1 MVFSLIIRFPK
12 LIHLM
17 IASSVHKNNSM
28 ATPSIAPVAATKKQ
42 VVTEDLGKICE
53 KAVCCIAGCDFQG
66 NFKYSLEK
74 ANTLKQRLAPL
85 TAELQGFQHTGRT
98 DDLYDFS
105 HLTDVAKKLSVK
117 TNKTGWMVCPQGGQG
132 TKKTFCEKFGL
143 PVAAHTDPE
152 AIKAFVLAETPQV
165 LGTFMY
171 STFHCPTLYYNEPAN
186 LVQVIKQV
194 TPIDWS
200 TQNLKFSH
208 LEKGKIWNES
218 TTLYLSHNGTL
229 ITLGEFQNHKH
240 RNCFKFR
247 WQFKNLLDHFKDHF
261 EIRTY

>member
-1 MVFSLIIRFPK
+1 MNK
-12 LIHLM
+12 LH
-17 IASSVHKNNSM
+17 
-28 ATPSIAPVAATKKQ
+28 TTKKMAAKRIL
-42 VVTEDLGKICE
+42 TEDLGKICE
-53 KAVCCIAGCDFQG
+53 KAVCLVAGCEFQG
-66 NFKYSLEK
+66 NYKYSLEK
-74 ANTLKQRLAPL
+74 AETLKARLSAL
-85 TAELQGFQHTGRT
+85 STEIQGFQHTGRT

-143 PVAAHTDPE
+143 PVAAQTDPE
-152 AIKAFVLAETPQV
+152 IIKAFVVAETSRV
-165 LGTFMY
+165 LDIFMH

-186 LVQVIKQV
+186 LVQLIKQ
-194 TPIDWS
+194 TKPIDWAA
-200 TQNLKFSH
+200 QPLKFSH
-208 LEKGKIWNES
+208 LEKAKIWNES

-229 ITLGEFQNHKH
+229 ITIGEFQNHKH

-261 EIRTY
+261 EIRTL